1 MEREQ
6 DMNNTVLVLGAG
18 ASGIHA
24 SDFLLSQGKSV
35 ILYDGNTRLDP
46 LEIQKKI
53 SGPVKIVLGELP
65 DELLKNVDYAVIS
78 PGIPTDIPLVSG
90 IRKAGLK
97 VLSEIE
103 LAWLYE
109 RGTVIGITGT
119 NGKTTTVTLT
129 GDIMKAAFGED
140 KAFTVGNIGTPYT
153 EKVSGTSEDS
163 VTTVELSSF
172 QLETVDTFHPHVS
185 AILNI
190 TPDHL
195 NRHHTMEAYAEAKE
209 RVTKNQGAEDF
220 VVLNRE
226 DERLRVFGEN
236 LEGPK
241 VLWFSG
247 LHELEN
253 GYFLEGDTMYAA
265 ENGVRTAL
273 LRTDEVHLVG
283 RCNYENILAA
293 IAISDAMKVPRE
305 VSLPVVREF
314 RAVSHRI
321 EFTRTVKGVRYY
333 DDSKGTNP
341 DAAIQGIRAMTS
353 KTILIGGGYD
363 KGSEF
368 DDWIREF
375 GDKVKLLILM
385 GTTAQKIADTAVKY
399 GFTDVTFVSSMEE
412 AVQKAS
418 ACALPGENVL
428 LSPACASWDMFKS
441 YEERGDIFKEL
452 VRKLPEE

>member
-1 MEREQ
+1 
-6 DMNNTVLVLGAG
+6 MNHTVLVLGAG
-18 ASGIHA
+18 GSGIHA
-24 SDFLLSQGKSV
+24 ADFLLSQGKSV
-35 ILYDGNTRLDP
+35 ILYDGNTKLETE
-46 LEIQKKI
+46 EIQKKI
-53 SGPVKIVLGELP
+53 SGPVRIVLGDLP
-65 DELLKNVDYAVIS
+65 EEVLKEAEFAVIS
-78 PGIPTDIPLVSG
+78 PGIPTDIPLVQG
-90 IRKAGLK
+90 IRNAGLK

-153 EKVSGTSEDS
+153 EKVSLTAPDS
-163 VTTVELSSF
+163 VTTAELSSF

-195 NRHHTMEAYAEAKE
+195 NRHHTMEAYAAAKE
-209 RVTKNQGAEDF
+209 RVTENQGPEDT
-220 VVLNRE
+220 VVLNYE
-226 DERLRVFGEN
+226 DERLRAFGET
-236 LEGPK
+236 LRGPK
-241 VLWFSG
+241 TVWFSG
-247 LHELEN
+247 LRALKD
-253 GYFLEGDTMYAA
+253 GYFLEGNTMYAA
-265 ENGVRTAL
+265 EKGVRTPL

-293 IAISDAMKVPRE
+293 IAVSDAMKVPRE
-305 VSLPVVREF
+305 VSLQVVREF
-314 RAVSHRI
+314 RAVAHRI
-321 EFTRTVKGVRYY
+321 EYTGTVNGVRYY

-341 DAAIQGIRAMTS
+341 DAAIQGIRAMDA
-353 KTILIGGGYD
+353 KTVLIGGGYD

-368 DDWIREF
+368 DEWIKEF

-385 GTTAQKIADTAVKY
+385 GTTAQKIADTAAKY
-399 GFTDVTFVSSMEE
+399 GFTDVAFVSSMEE
-412 AVQKAS
+412 AVRKAS
-418 ACALPGENVL
+418 ASALPGENVL

-441 YEERGDIFKEL
+441 YEERGDIFKRL
-452 VRKLPEE
+452 VRELPGAEA

>member
-1 MEREQ
+1 
-6 DMNNTVLVLGAG
+6 MNNTVLVLGAG
-18 ASGIHA
+18 GSGIHA
-24 SDFLLSQGKSV
+24 SDLALREGKSV
-35 ILYDGNTRLDP
+35 VLYDGNTNLDP
-46 LEIQKKI
+46 EEIQKKI
-53 SGPVKIVLGELP
+53 SGPVRIVLGELP
-65 DELLKNVDYAVIS
+65 EEILREEEFAVIS
-78 PGIPTDIPLVSG
+78 PGIPTDIPLVTG

-103 LAWLYE
+103 FAWLFE

-119 NGKTTTVTLT
+119 NGKTTTVTLV
-129 GDIMKAAFGED
+129 GDIMKAAFGEAG
-140 KAFTVGNIGTPYT
+140 AFTVGNIGTPYT
-153 EKVSGTSEDS
+153 EKVSETTERS

-209 RVTKNQGAEDF
+209 RVTENQDADDT
-220 VVLNRE
+220 VVLNWE
-226 DERLRVFGEN
+226 DERLRAFGEH
-236 LEGPK
+236 LQGPK

-247 LHELEN
+247 LHELKD
-253 GYFLEGDTMYAA
+253 GYYLKGDTLYAA
-265 ENGVRTAL
+265 GDGVNTAL

-293 IAISDAMKVPRE
+293 IAVSDAMNVPRE
-305 VSLPVVREF
+305 TTLQVVKEF

-321 EFTRTVKGVRYY
+321 EFTRTVNGVRYY

-341 DAAIQGIRAMTS
+341 DAAIQGIRAMNS
-353 KTILIGGGYD
+353 KTVLIGGGYD

-368 DDWIREF
+368 DDWIKEF

-385 GTTAQKIADTAVKY
+385 GTTAQKIADTAKKY
-399 GFTDVTFVSSMEE
+399 GFTDVVFVSSMEE
-412 AVQKAS
+412 AVQKAYK
-418 ACALPGENVL
+418 AAIPGENVL

-441 YEERGDIFKEL
+441 YEQRGDIFKKL
-452 VRKLPEE
+452 VRELPGE

>member
-1 MEREQ
+1 
-6 DMNNTVLVLGAG
+6 MNKAVLVLGAG
-18 ASGIHA
+18 QSGIHA
-24 SDFLLSQGKSV
+24 SDLLISMGRSV
-35 ILYDGNTRLDP
+35 ILYDGNVKLSPD
-46 LEIQKKI
+46 EIRKKI
-53 SGPVKIVLGELP
+53 AGPVEIVLGDLDDELP
-65 DELLKNVDYAVIS
+65 GRVDCAVIS
-78 PGIPTDIPLVSG
+78 PGIPTDIPPVQKLKNAG
-90 IRKAGLK
+90 IR

-119 NGKTTTVTLT
+119 NGKTTTVTLV
-129 GDIMKAAFGED
+129 GDIMKAAFGAD

-153 EKVSGTSEDS
+153 EKVAETSEDS
-163 VTTVELSSF
+163 ITTVELSSF

-195 NRHHTMEAYAEAKE
+195 NRHHTMEAYAAAKE
-209 RVTKNQGAEDF
+209 RVAENQTAEDF
-220 VVLNRE
+220 IVLNAE
-226 DERLRVFGEN
+226 DEWLKAFGEG
-236 LEGPK
+236 LRGPR

-247 LHELEN
+247 VRPLKD
-253 GYFLEGDTMYAA
+253 GYYLQDDTLYHS
-265 ENGVRTAL
+265 ENGVSEAL

-293 IAISDAMKVPRE
+293 IAVSDAMKVPRE

-321 EFTRTVKGVRYY
+321 EFTKEVRGVRYY

-341 DAAIQGIRAMTS
+341 DAAIQGIRAMKS
-353 KTILIGGGYD
+353 KTVLIGGGYD

-368 DDWIREF
+368 DDWIIEF

-385 GTTAQKIADTAVKY
+385 GTTAEKIAETAEKY
-399 GFTDVTFVSSMEE
+399 GFRDYIFVSSMEE
-412 AVQKAS
+412 AVEKAH
-418 ACALPGENVL
+418 AAAYPGENVL

-441 YEERGDIFKEL
+441 YEERGDIFKRL
-452 VRKLPEE
+452 VRELPED

>member
-1 MEREQ
+1 
-6 DMNNTVLVLGAG
+6 MNNTVLVLGAG
-18 ASGIHA
+18 GSGIHA
-24 SDFLLSQGKSV
+24 SDLALREGKSV
-35 ILYDGNTRLDP
+35 VLYDGNTKLDP
-46 LEIQKKI
+46 EEIQKKI
-53 SGPVKIVLGELP
+53 SGPVRIVLGELP
-65 DELLKNVDYAVIS
+65 KEVLQEAEFSVIS
-78 PGIPTDIPLVSG
+78 PGIPTDIPLVNG
-90 IRKAGLK
+90 IREAGVK

-103 LAWLYE
+103 FAWLYE

-119 NGKTTTVTLT
+119 NGKTTTVTLV
-129 GDIMKAAFGED
+129 GDIMKAAFGEE

-153 EKVSGTSEDS
+153 EKVSETTEDS

-209 RVTKNQGAEDF
+209 RVTENQDESDT
-220 VVLNRE
+220 VVLNWE
-226 DERLRVFGEN
+226 DERLRAVGER
-236 LEGPK
+236 LQGPK

-247 LHELEN
+247 VHELKE
-253 GYFLEGDTMYAA
+253 GYYLKGDTLYAA
-265 ENGVRTAL
+265 QNGVETVL
-273 LRTDEVHLVG
+273 VRTDEVHLVG

-293 IAISDAMKVPRE
+293 IAVSDAMKVPRE
-305 VSLPVVREF
+305 TTLQVVKEF

-321 EFTRTVKGVRYY
+321 EFTKTVNGVNYY

-341 DAAIQGIRAMTS
+341 DAAIQGIRAMNA
-353 KTILIGGGYD
+353 KTVLIGGGYD

-368 DDWIREF
+368 DDWIKEF

-385 GTTAQKIADTAVKY
+385 GTTAQKIADTAKKY
-399 GFTDVTFVSSMEE
+399 GFTDIVFVSSMEE
-412 AVQKAS
+412 AVRKAFEE
-418 ACALPGENVL
+418 ALPGENVL

-441 YEERGDIFKEL
+441 YEQRGDIFKEL
-452 VRKLPEE
+452 VRELPEA

>member
-1 MEREQ
+1 
-6 DMNNTVLVLGAG
+6 MNDTVLVLGAG
-18 ASGIHA
+18 GSGIHA

-35 ILYDGNTRLDP
+35 ILYDGNTKLDP
-46 LEIQKKI
+46 EEVLKKI
-53 SGPVKIVLGELP
+53 SGPVKVVLGELSP
-65 DELLKNVDYAVIS
+65 EVLRTVDYAVIS
-78 PGIPTDIPLVSG
+78 PGIPTDIPLVEG
-90 IRKAGLK
+90 IRRAGLK

-129 GDIMKAAFGED
+129 GDIMKAAFGAD

-153 EKVSGTSEDS
+153 EKVSQTSEDS

-172 QLETVDTFHPHVS
+172 QLETVDTFRPHVS

-209 RVTKNQGAEDF
+209 RVAMNQGPEDYII
-220 VVLNRE
+220 LNWE
-226 DERLRVFGEN
+226 DDRLRAFGEQVK
-236 LEGPK
+236 GPK

-247 LHELEN
+247 LHALRD
-253 GYFLEGDTMYAA
+253 GYYLEGNTLYFA
-265 ENGVRTAL
+265 ENGVKTAL

-293 IAISDAMKVPRE
+293 LAVSDAMNVPRE
-305 VSLPVVREF
+305 VSLAVTKEF

-321 EFTRTVKGVRYY
+321 EYTRTVRGVRYY

-341 DAAIQGIRAMTS
+341 DAAIQGIRAMDARTV
-353 KTILIGGGYD
+353 LIGGGYD

-385 GTTAQKIADTAVKY
+385 GVTAKKIAQTAEKY
-399 GFTDVTFVSSMEE
+399 GFTDVCFVSSMEE
-412 AVQKAS
+412 AVQKACE
-418 ACALPGENVL
+418 AALPGENVL

-441 YEERGDIFKEL
+441 YEERGDIFKRL
-452 VRKLPEE
+452 VRELPGE